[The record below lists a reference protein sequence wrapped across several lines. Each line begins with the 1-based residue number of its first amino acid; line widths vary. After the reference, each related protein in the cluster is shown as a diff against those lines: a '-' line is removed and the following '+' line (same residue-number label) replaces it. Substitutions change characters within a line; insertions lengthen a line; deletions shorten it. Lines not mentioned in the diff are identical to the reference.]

1 MENENKKFYLSEF
14 SYFDG
19 EYDVT
24 FNILDVNFDR
34 KTITVAIS
42 RCGKITQDTFDL
54 MRDKDGKLYFEYGK
68 FYENK
73 ISIDDFEDLTMTNEE
88 YISILKQDFPKDFAD
103 DDEFTAALL
112 DLCENVKE
120 NDK

>member
-42 RCGKITQDTFDL
+42 RCGKIT
-54 MRDKDGKLYFEYGK
+54 RDKDGKLYFEYGK

-73 ISIDDFEDLTMTNEE
+73 ISIDDFEDVN
-88 YISILKQDFPKDFAD
+88 D
-103 DDEFTAALL
+103 D
-112 DLCENVKE
+112 
-120 NDK
+120 

>member
-1 MENENKKFYLSEF
+1 MLKDNLVTTQEDERKFYLSEF

-24 FNILDVNFDR
+24 FNIVDVDFDR
-34 KTITVAIS
+34 QTITVAIS

-54 MRDKDGKLYFEYGK
+54 VHDNAGNLYFEYGK

-73 ISIDDFEDLTMTNEE
+73 ISLDDFEEVL
-88 YISILKQDFPKDFAD
+88 
-103 DDEFTAALL
+103 
-112 DLCENVKE
+112 
-120 NDK
+120 